1 MCLCSCEVNQK
12 LFSTQI
18 GVKKI
23 SKSFNCLFFFH
34 LHILEYII
42 MPPKKKGVQEKPIL
56 LGRPGNNLKCGIVGL
71 ANVGK
76 STFFQAITKSP
87 LGNPANYP
95 FATIEPEEARV
106 VVPSERFDKLCEMY
120 KPKSEVP
127 AFLTVYDIHGLTK
140 GAASGEGL
148 GNNFLSNIRA
158 VDAIFQMTRAFDD
171 ADIIHINDEVNPV
184 ADLDIVKDELRLKDI
199 EFATK
204 YLEGIEKITKRGG
217 QSLEVKQKKEEAEL
231 VKRII
236 KLLEDGQRVYN
247 QTWTAKEVDS
257 INQMLLL
264 TAKPVIYLINLSE
277 KDYIRKK
284 NKHLLKIKE
293 WVDKNS
299 PGDLIVPVSVSLEE
313 KLAGMGS
320 DEEREAYCKEIGAQ
334 SALPKIIVAMRQK
347 LDLISFFTGGP
358 DEVREWTI
366 RKWYTAPQAA
376 GTIHTDLERTFILA
390 QVIKYNDLIEYGD
403 EASVKAAGKLLQ
415 KGKDYFVEDGDII
428 YVKAAEGKAR

>member
-1 MCLCSCEVNQK
+1 
-12 LFSTQI
+12 
-18 GVKKI
+18 
-23 SKSFNCLFFFH
+23 
-34 LHILEYII
+34 

-127 AFLTVYDIHGLTK
+127 AFLTVYDIAGLTK

>member
-1 MCLCSCEVNQK
+1 
-12 LFSTQI
+12 
-18 GVKKI
+18 
-23 SKSFNCLFFFH
+23 
-34 LHILEYII
+34 
-42 MPPKKKGVQEKPIL
+42 MPPKKKVAEKPIL
-56 LGRPGNNLKCGIVGL
+56 LGRPGNNLKSGIVGL

-106 VVPSERFDKLCEMY
+106 IVPSSRFDKLCELY

-127 AFLTVYDIHGLTK
+127 AFMTLYDIAGLTK
-140 GAASGEGL
+140 GAAAGEGL

-158 VDAIFQMTRAFDD
+158 VDAIFQVVRCFDD
-171 ADIIHINDEVNPV
+171 SDIIHIMDEVNP
-184 ADLDIVKDELRLKDI
+184 AQDLEIIHEELRLKDI
-199 EFATK
+199 EFAQK
-204 YLEGIEKITKRGG
+204 HLEGIDKITKRGG

-236 KLLEDGQRVYN
+236 QLLEDGGRVAN
-247 QTWTAKEVDS
+247 QKWTQKEVEA
-257 INQMLLL
+257 INSMFLL
-264 TAKPVIYLINLSE
+264 TAKPCIYLINLSE
-277 KDYIRKK
+277 RDYVRKK

-299 PGDLIVPVSVSLEE
+299 PGDIIIPVSVSLEE
-313 KLAGMGS
+313 KLAGMA
-320 DEEREAYCKEIGAQ
+320 DDAERDAYTKELGAT
-334 SALPKIIVAMRQK
+334 SALPKIITTMRQT

-390 QVIKYNDLIEYGD
+390 QVIKYNDLVEYGD
-403 EASVKAAGKLLQ
+403 ENAVKAAGKLLQ
-415 KGKDYFVEDGDII
+415 KGKDYYVEDGDVIF
-428 YVKAAEGKAR
+428 VKAADGKAR

>member
-1 MCLCSCEVNQK
+1 
-12 LFSTQI
+12 
-18 GVKKI
+18 
-23 SKSFNCLFFFH
+23 
-34 LHILEYII
+34 
-42 MPPKKKGVQEKPIL
+42 MPPKKKGVQEKPVL
-56 LGRPGNNLKCGIVGL
+56 LGRPGNNLKSGIVGL

-76 STFFQAITKSP
+76 STFFQAITKCP

-106 VVPSERFDKLCEMY
+106 IVPSERFDKLCELY

-127 AFLTVYDIHGLTK
+127 AFLTVYDIAGLTK
-140 GAASGEGL
+140 GAAAGEGL

-231 VKRII
+231 VKKII
-236 KLLEDGQRVYN
+236 QLLEDGQRVYN

-390 QVIKYNDLIEYGD
+390 QVIKYDDLIEYGD

-415 KGKDYFVEDGDII
+415 KGKDYYVEDGDII